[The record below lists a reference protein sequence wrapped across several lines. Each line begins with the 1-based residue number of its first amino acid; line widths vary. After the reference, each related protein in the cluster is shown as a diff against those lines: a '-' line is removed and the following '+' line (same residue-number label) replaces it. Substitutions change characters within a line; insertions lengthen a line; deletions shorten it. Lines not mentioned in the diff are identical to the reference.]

1 MGGLLHS
8 FSSGLGKQLLSPQKR
23 PSSRGQGPPAVAEEE
38 AHLCVPAGAA
48 FALVPACLPILEE
61 HLNNMCKAIA
71 LTGQASISVSHP
83 ALPGKDL
90 YFMPAARR

>member
-48 FALVPACLPILEE
+48 LEQIPACLPAHTE
-61 HLNNMCKAIA
+61 H
-71 LTGQASISVSHP
+71 SS
-83 ALPGKDL
+83 
-90 YFMPAARR
+90 

>member
-23 PSSRGQGPPAVAEEE
+23 PGNRGQGPPAVAEEE

-48 FALVPACLPILEE
+48 LARVPVRLPVRTE
-61 HLNNMCKAIA
+61 H
-71 LTGQASISVSHP
+71 
-83 ALPGKDL
+83 
-90 YFMPAARR
+90 